1 MKKIWVV
8 CALSFWVLVASV
20 KAEIYHGIDIDD
32 IYSKSDWSSK
42 DNIKKA
48 IDDYTLLLQYQDD
61 FTQCSESTSAS
72 LTCYD
77 TLSEGIL
84 NNFYVY
90 PEANIKKYHQF
101 KESLIEVY
109 TAQDCNNKYLW
120 PSGNLCDV
128 KSNTNIRKMLNEY
141 VQDLLDAAKE
151 FMISYLP
158 SLREYK

>member
-1 MKKIWVV
+1 MKKICAI
-8 CALSFWVLVASV
+8 CALSFLVSV
-20 KAEIYHGIDIDD
+20 TSVEAEIYHGIDIDD
-32 IYSKSDWSSK
+32 IYAKSDWSSK

-48 IDDYTLLLQYQDD
+48 IDDYTLLLQYQND
-61 FTQCSESTSAS
+61 FTQCSESASSS

-109 TAQDCNNKYLW
+109 AAQNCNNKYLW

-128 KSNTNIRKMLNEY
+128 KSNANIRKMLNEY
-141 VQDLLDAAKE
+141 VQDLLNVTKD

>member
-1 MKKIWVV
+1 MKKICAI
-8 CALSFWVLVASV
+8 CALSFLVSV
-20 KAEIYHGIDIDD
+20 TSVEAEIYHGIDIDD
-32 IYSKSDWSSK
+32 IYAKSDLSSK

-48 IDDYTLLLQYQDD
+48 IDDYTLLLQYQND
-61 FTQCSESTSAS
+61 FTQCSESASSS

-109 TAQDCNNKYLW
+109 AAQNCNNKYLW

-128 KSNTNIRKMLNEY
+128 KSNANIRKMLNEY
-141 VQDLLDAAKE
+141 VQDLLNVTKD